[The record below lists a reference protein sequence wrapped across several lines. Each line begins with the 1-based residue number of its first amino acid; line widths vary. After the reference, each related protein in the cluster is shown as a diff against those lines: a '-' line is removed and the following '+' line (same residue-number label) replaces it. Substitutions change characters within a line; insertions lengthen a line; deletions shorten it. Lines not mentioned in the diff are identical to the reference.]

1 MTTSAVRTH
10 QSPLEATLLDV
21 QATLADLLV
30 AADEQHAAVVERDR
44 DRLETVTRQQE
55 RLSSRLARAE
65 AKRLELLDGE
75 PLPSA
80 LARLAGDE
88 ATRTRALSE
97 SIGSAVRQ
105 LQERHARTASL
116 LQMSIDLAEQ
126 SLMFVQRLV
135 SEPTPVYGAGGRRA
149 SQQSLMVDGRA

>member
-1 MTTSAVRTH
+1 MTTSAVSTQ

-30 AADEQHAAVVERDR
+30 AADEQHAAVAERDH

-65 AKRLELLDGE
+65 AKRLELLNGE

-80 LARLAGDE
+80 LAKLAGDE
-88 ATRTRALSE
+88 ATRTMALSD
-97 SIGSAVRQ
+97 SIRTAVKQ
-105 LQERHARTASL
+105 LQERHARTANL

-126 SLMFVQRLV
+126 SLVFMQRLLA
-135 SEPTPVYGAGGRRA
+135 EPTPAYGARGRRA
-149 SQQSLMVDGRA
+149 PQQSLMVDGRA